1 MVEVDLLAA
10 LVAGLPATVVM
21 TVMMSATKA
30 AWPTHGALPRRMV
43 RVPSR
48 APRSHGYP
56 ADGALPGLMPERRDE
71 RLELTASPLPCGSG

>member
-30 AWPTHGALPRRMV
+30 AWPTHGALPAPDGLCASSRSTLA
-43 RVPSR
+43 RVPS
-48 APRSHGYP
+48 
-56 ADGALPGLMPERRDE
+56 
-71 RLELTASPLPCGSG
+71 